1 MSCNDLAERVH
12 MSTRQLNRIIQKEF
26 GYSLMTYVNKLRS
39 ARARD
44 LLVNSD
50 ESISRIAA
58 AVGFANEF
66 SFGKFFKRMEG
77 MTPGAFRR
85 SRFNPG
91 QAP

>member
-1 MSCNDLAERVH
+1 MQRGKIFTAVAWGLGGLFLCA
-12 MSTRQLNRIIQKEF
+12 
-26 GYSLMTYVNKLRS
+26 
-39 ARARD
+39 
-44 LLVNSD
+44 
-50 ESISRIAA
+50 AA